1 MPTAIGTVQTLV
13 VCQPASAGFQGA
25 CPAGTAQAV
34 VQAYVITASEAAR
47 FEATAEPFDATAA
60 GAYFGLA
67 FAATLFVYL
76 FSLGAGAVIRM
87 VRTA

>member
-1 MPTAIGTVQTLV
+1 MATAIGTVQTLI
-13 VCQPASAGFQGA
+13 VCQPASAGVQGA
-25 CPAGTAQAV
+25 CPVGTAQAV
-34 VQAYVITASEAAR
+34 VQGYVITASEAAR
-47 FEATAEPFDATAA
+47 FEAAAEPFDPAAA

-76 FSLGAGAVIRM
+76 VSLGAGAVIRM